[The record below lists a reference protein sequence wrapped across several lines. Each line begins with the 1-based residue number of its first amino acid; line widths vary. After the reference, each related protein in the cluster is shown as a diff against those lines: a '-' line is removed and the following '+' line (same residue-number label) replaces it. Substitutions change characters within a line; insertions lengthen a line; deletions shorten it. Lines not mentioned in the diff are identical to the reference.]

1 MPEAFIGTIASL
13 GAIGLTILFVR
24 WEGLQLNAIG
34 ATLDRRS
41 LLRFAIGLL
50 IGAILVALS
59 STFLWNAGHVRWVRV
74 SEIGFHDVIIA
85 LFAYL
90 SLSISEELAFHG
102 YPFDQ
107 LEACGDCLTRPAA

>member
-1 MPEAFIGTIASL
+1 MFDG
-13 GAIGLTILFVR
+13 F
-24 WEGLQLNAIG
+24 
-34 ATLDRRS
+34 
-41 LLRFAIGLL
+41 
-50 IGAILVALS
+50 
-59 STFLWNAGHVRWVRV
+59 
-74 SEIGFHDVIIA
+74 GFHDVIIA